1 MEYRRN
7 RRNQDAGR
15 GRSTPGIGKEP
26 DWLDEESEDSRNRDG
41 KGLEDSGGEAAGR
54 RRKPG
59 PVMIALLVVLLL
71 AGCTLTL
78 LILQVT
84 GSSRQQEEQ
93 RVKEEQMA
101 RQLEEI
107 QIYLSS
113 MDETLAG
120 GQISADDGSYE
131 RLTAEVGTLQKNLTE
146 YRDNN
151 VIQDDSIGED
161 LDGVIAQLD
170 SIQENLEE
178 EREAARKRGEDG
190 TSGNQQAARELQ
202 SNVDSQLSSVREDIR
217 KLIQEASGE
226 NKAEYKELLNVL
238 NGTDMELDTLEKEIA
253 SAQEKMQ
260 SAMKQGFTSI
270 DGSVSGLKGSVGGV
284 KETLE
289 SVKSQQ
295 AELKAQLDT
304 LKAAA
309 ETQQKEQKSALDTLA
324 SGLSDQERRTLEQ
337 VKGTE
342 ESLGKKLEDT
352 SGALRDQLKENTGEL
367 REQLSESEGRQK
379 DGLDQLKDLAE
390 DNRMAEE
397 SRKDLLAGVE
407 KIQKSQEESSR
418 ALALVQEKLEK
429 LTGKTPGEEPAGHL
443 HIDWDGNEVTAEM
456 ARREG
461 GCFHTPVYQLN
472 ESGEPAE
479 DENGEKIITGY
490 KASCRYVQ

>member
-7 RRNQDAGR
+7 RRNQDEGR
-15 GRSTPGIGKEP
+15 NRSTPGIRKEP
-26 DWLDEESEDSRNRDG
+26 DWLDEETEDSRDRKENGSVDSG
-41 KGLEDSGGEAAGR
+41 KGASVRSGGK
-54 RRKPG
+54 KPG
-59 PVMIALLVVLLL
+59 PVMIALLAVLLL

-84 GSSRQQEEQ
+84 GSSRQQEQQ
-93 RVKEEQMA
+93 RIKEEQMA

-120 GQISADDGSYE
+120 GQLSADDGSYE

-178 EREAARKRGEDG
+178 EREAARKREQDD
-190 TSGNQQAARELQ
+190 TTDNQQAARDLQ

-238 NGTDMELDTLEKEIA
+238 NGTDTELESLEKEIA
-253 SAQEKMQ
+253 AAQEKMQ
-260 SAMKQGFTSI
+260 SAMNQGFTSI

-289 SVKSQQ
+289 SVKAQQ
-295 AELKAQLDT
+295 AELKTQQDT
-304 LKAAA
+304 LKVSLEA
-309 ETQQKEQKSALDTLA
+309 QQKEQKDVLDALA
-324 SGLSDQERRTLEQ
+324 SDLSDQERHTLEQ
-337 VKGTE
+337 VKETE
-342 ESLGKKLEDT
+342 ANLEKRLEET
-352 SGALRDQLKENTGEL
+352 SDALK
-367 REQLSESEGRQK
+367 EQLSESAGRQK
-379 DGLDQLKDLAE
+379 EGLDQLKDLAE
-390 DNRMAEE
+390 DSQKAEE
-397 SRKDLLAGVE
+397 GRKDLLAGME
-407 KIQKSQEESSR
+407 KIQKSQEESGR
-418 ALALVQEKLEK
+418 TLALVQEKLEK
-429 LTGKTPGEEPAGHL
+429 LSGKTPEEGPAGHL
-443 HIDWDGNEVTAEM
+443 HIDWDGNEVTAET

-461 GCFHTPVYQLN
+461 GCFHTPVYQLD

-490 KASCRYVQ
+490 RASCRYVQ